1 MATSVGTIQRLKD
14 KILAVWMFEKQLKQ
28 VVETTAK
35 EIEEITEEMD
45 QLDGLDYFRWSDMLE
60 SAKESNNRAE
70 QQLKQVVLRHKALRD
85 EYNKLVNNA

>member
-45 QLDGLDYFRWSDMLE
+45 QLDGLDYFRWSEMLE

-85 EYNKLVNNA
+85 EYNKIVNNA